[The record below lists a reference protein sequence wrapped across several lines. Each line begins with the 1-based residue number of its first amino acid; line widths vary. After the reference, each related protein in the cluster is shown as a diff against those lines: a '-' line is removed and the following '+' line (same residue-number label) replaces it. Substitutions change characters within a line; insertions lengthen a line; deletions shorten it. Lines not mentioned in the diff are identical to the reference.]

1 MLKDVFYLEVTII
14 PAAKQKTTT
23 WAGGKTTQ
31 LLIFPPEATLGGR
44 DFLVRVSSATVEL
57 ERSDFTTLP
66 GVTRLI
72 MPLSGTMKLE
82 HLADDGSSPPGADPT
97 PFGVH
102 RFDGGW
108 QTVSHGTCTDFNL
121 MLAQG
126 WEGEMKAVSD
136 GEEVACGPGQVL
148 CLYVLEPLE
157 IALPG
162 EKHDLLPGDALC
174 VELPMHSGQMAV
186 SIKGDGDGLA
196 VMANAWKI

>member
-1 MLKDVFYLEVTII
+1 MKITII
-14 PAAKQKTTT
+14 PAQEQKTAA
-23 WAGGKTTQ
+23 WAGGKTIE
-31 LLIFPPEATLGGR
+31 LLIFPPDSSYQAR
-44 DFLVRVSSATVEL
+44 DFSVRISSATVEL
-57 ERSDFTTLP
+57 ERSDFTALP
-66 GVTRLI
+66 GFTRYI
-72 MPLSGTMKLE
+72 MPLRGRMKLE
-82 HLADDGSSPPGADPT
+82 HPADDGVATSPGADLA
-97 PFGVH
+97 PFSVH
-102 RFDGGW
+102 RFDGGR

-136 GEEVACGPGQVL
+136 CEEVVCGPGQVL

-186 SIKGDGDGLA
+186 SIKGGGDGPA
-196 VMANAWKI
+196 VMAKAWKI